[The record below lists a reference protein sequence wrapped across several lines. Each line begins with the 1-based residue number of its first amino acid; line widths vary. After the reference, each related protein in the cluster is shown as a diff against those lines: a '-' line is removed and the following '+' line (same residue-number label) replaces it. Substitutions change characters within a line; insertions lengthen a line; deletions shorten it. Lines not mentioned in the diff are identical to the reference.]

1 MAIEKNMLR
10 ERAKKL
16 PTITDE
22 MWEKVH
28 PIYKELLS
36 EYLGSVDLSR
46 DTKTIY
52 FSIETIW
59 LVCC

>member
-10 ERAKKL
+10 ERAKS

-46 DTKTIY
+46 DTKNNI
-52 FSIETIW
+52 
-59 LVCC
+59 LQH

>member
-1 MAIEKNMLR
+1 MLR